1 MAYKG
6 SDFKSFFGPNPV
18 YGDRT
23 SKEGEFRQT
32 GTQSVQHAFP
42 ARGGKQTRSV
52 QVPYF
57 TWFPKTQAAAAE
69 EEAPANNGQSLVDR
83 MNSGIQ
89 TTPSNR
95 YQDQISTMEQG
106 FDKPTATAIEAAAS
120 SAAAPATQAAE
131 PEYNYYKNFVRG
143 GNTGPAGIGSID
155 RAYAGI
161 LNDGGTMP
169 GRTYQQIY
177 DASLKQGFTFETG
190 SYNYLMDKLD
200 EEKRGNLAAEQAQRD
215 QDFQTKL
222 ADQQASFNRQLQ
234 EQDKANKEQLK
245 QLQIGQSTFQ
255 QNQARSNRMGALQIA
270 GASQTPRTGGTQGF
284 KRRPLQI
291 NPVTANAL
299 AGILGGSKAATT
311 TNTLNV

>member
-6 SDFKSFFGPNPV
+6 SDFESFFGPNPV

-42 ARGGKQTRSV
+42 AKGGKQTRSV
-52 QVPYF
+52 QVPYY
-57 TWFPKTQAAAAE
+57 TWFPKTAAAPTEAATAAPTA
-69 EEAPANNGQSLVDR
+69 APANNGQSLVDR
-83 MNSGIQ
+83 MNSGIAN
-89 TTPSNR
+89 TPS
-95 YQDQISTMEQG
+95 STIERTLG
-106 FDKPTATAIEAAAS
+106 KSVTREEAASKRATS
-120 SAAAPATQAAE
+120 STQAAE

-161 LNDGGTMP
+161 LNDGSTMP

-200 EEKRGNLAAEQAQRD
+200 KERRDNLAAEQAQNDADLADTIKGITDSFQNELRD
-215 QDFQTKL
+215 QEKR
-222 ADQQASFNRQLQ
+222 N
-234 EQDKANKEQLK
+234 EEQLK

-299 AGILGGSKAATT
+299 EGILGGTKAATT

>member
-6 SDFKSFFGPNPV
+6 SDFESFFGPNPV

-42 ARGGKQTRSV
+42 AKGGKQTRSV
-52 QVPYF
+52 QVPYY
-57 TWFPKTQAAAAE
+57 TWFPKTAAAAAE
-69 EEAPANNGQSLVDR
+69 EETPANNGQSLVDQ
-83 MNSGIQ
+83 MASGIQ
-89 TTPSNR
+89 TTPNNK
-95 YQDQISTMEQG
+95 YQDQISTIERTLGNQ
-106 FDKPTATAIEAAAS
+106 TQEEAASKRATS
-120 SAAAPATQAAE
+120 STQAAE

-161 LNDGGTMP
+161 LNDGSTMP

-200 EEKRGNLAAEQAQRD
+200 TERRDNLAAEQAQKDADLADTIKGMTDSFQKELRD
-215 QDFQTKL
+215 QEKR
-222 ADQQASFNRQLQ
+222 N
-234 EQDKANKEQLK
+234 EEQLK

-299 AGILGGSKAATT
+299 EGILGGTKAATT

>member
-1 MAYKG
+1 MAEKNVYPGWDG
-6 SDFKSFFGPNPV
+6 SGLKNYFGPNPV

-23 SKEGEFRQT
+23 SKEGEYRQT

-42 ARGGKQTRSV
+42 AQGGKQTRNV

-57 TWFPKTQAAAAE
+57 TWFPKTQAVAE
-69 EEAPANNGQSLVDR
+69 EEAPNNKGQSLVDQ

-95 YQDQISTMEQG
+95 YQDQISSMERG
-106 FDKPTATAIEAAAS
+106 FDKPAKPAIETAAA
-120 SAAAPATQAAE
+120 QAAE

-200 EEKRGNLAAEQAQRD
+200 TERRDNLAAEQAQRD
-215 QDFQTKL
+215 QDFETKL
-222 ADQQASFNRQLQ
+222 ADQQASFNQQIQQQEAAYNKQL
-234 EQDKANKEQLK
+234 N

-255 QNQARSNRMGALQIA
+255 QNQARSGRMGALQIA
-270 GASQTPRTGGTQGF
+270 GSSQTPRTGGTQGF
-284 KRRPLQI
+284 KRRALQI

-299 AGILGGSKAATT
+299 SGILGGTKAATT

>member
-6 SDFKSFFGPNPV
+6 SDFESFFGPNPV

-42 ARGGKQTRSV
+42 AKGGKQTRSV
-52 QVPYF
+52 QVPYY
-57 TWFPKTQAAAAE
+57 TWFPKTAAAPTAAPTA
-69 EEAPANNGQSLVDR
+69 APANNGQSLVDR
-83 MNSGIQ
+83 MNSGIA
-89 TTPSNR
+89 TTPS
-95 YQDQISTMEQG
+95 STIERTLGKSVTQE
-106 FDKPTATAIEAAAS
+106 EAASKRATPS
-120 SAAAPATQAAE
+120 TQAAE

-200 EEKRGNLAAEQAQRD
+200 TERRDNLAAEQAQRD

-222 ADQQASFNRQLQ
+222 ADQQASFNQQLQ

>member
-1 MAYKG
+1 MAEKNVYPGWDG
-6 SDFKSFFGPNPV
+6 SGLKSYFGPNPV

-23 SKEGEFRQT
+23 SKEGEYRQT
-32 GTQSVQHAFP
+32 GSQSVQHAFP
-42 ARGGKQTRSV
+42 AQGGKQTRGV

-57 TWFPKTQAAAAE
+57 TWFPKTQAVA
-69 EEAPANNGQSLVDR
+69 EEAPNNNGQSTVDKI
-83 MNSGIQ
+83 NPG
-89 TTPSNR
+89 TPTNK
-95 YQDQISTMEQG
+95 YQDPISTLENTLNDLANRG
-106 FDKPTATAIEAAAS
+106 NSAAAS
-120 SAAAPATQAAE
+120 PAQAAE

-169 GRTYQQIY
+169 GRTYQQIL
-177 DASLKQGFTFETG
+177 DASRKQGFTFETG
-190 SYNYLMDKLD
+190 SYNYLMDKLETERRD
-200 EEKRGNLAAEQAQRD
+200 NLAAEKAQNDTDIADTIKGITDSFQKELRD
-215 QDFQTKL
+215 QDERN
-222 ADQQASFNRQLQ
+222 QA
-234 EQDKANKEQLK
+234 QLK

-270 GASQTPRTGGTQGF
+270 GSSQTPRTGGTQGF
-284 KRRPLQI
+284 KRRALQI

-299 AGILGGSKAATT
+299 SGILGGSKATTT